1 MVCFSVNVSFHS
13 LVFYHTCWRVV
24 SFGSVEQVILKS
36 RDPTLDRI
44 FCLES
49 LGEWIPALEGG
60 RDALLLVSVRTVRT
74 LNVRGGGGIEVVRT
88 DGLYGH
94 YGQLGEVVTG
104 QR

>member
-1 MVCFSVNVSFHS
+1 M
-13 LVFYHTCWRVV
+13 FYHTCWRVV

-44 FCLES
+44 FWLES

-60 RDALLLVSVRTVRT
+60 RDALLLRTVRT